1 MNTIRGLLTK
11 YFTARRSGS
20 AAELPVE
27 LEDFDP
33 LDNAFIQDPY
43 PVLKA
48 LREKE
53 PVLRLRNG
61 SWVLTRH
68 RDIVAALGD
77 ARLGNSPSSYAVV
90 SPRNR
95 EKYTSANVANNTLPF
110 LDAPAHTS
118 LRGEIA
124 NLVLQQLA
132 RRQQDLPTL
141 VQNRL
146 QVLGEDYFDLVEDF
160 ATPLCTQV
168 MLNLFG
174 AAEHTEADVAQL
186 KCWSSWFFYLFS
198 IIPDE
203 TTLTELNQQ
212 LDNFRCYMSALLD
225 QAQTDGSVGLGAEMA
240 SLSQRVADI
249 SRQQVIDNSLLIMA
263 DGVNADFGVANA
275 ILTIS
280 QHPKCFLQLQQN
292 PQWCGAAAAELMR
305 FNSPSLFIAR
315 RALEDME
322 IAGKVIRKNSG
333 VLLMLASANRDEAV
347 FSHPET
353 LDFQRGQNPYLTFGK
368 GAHACLGRILVLNI
382 VKAVLQCLT
391 EIASSVELKPVSS
404 QWESRAGHRWLI
416 SQKAR
421 IVLRSKS

>member
-1 MNTIRGLLTK
+1 MNTIKGILTR
-11 YFTARRSGS
+11 YFTARRLGS
-20 AAELPVE
+20 TAGLPIE

-48 LREKE
+48 LRENE

-68 RDIVAALGD
+68 SDIVAALGD
-77 ARLGNSPSSYAVV
+77 ERLGNSPSSYAVV

-95 EKYTSANVANNTLPF
+95 EKYTSADVANNTLPF
-110 LDAPAHTS
+110 LDAPAHTR

-124 NLVLQQLA
+124 NLVLQQLT
-132 RRQQDLPTL
+132 RQQLNLPLL
-141 VQNRL
+141 VENRL
-146 QVLGEDYFDLVEDF
+146 QMLGEDYFDLVEDF
-160 ATPLCTQV
+160 ATPLCAQV
-168 MLNLFG
+168 MLNIFG
-174 AAEHTEADVAQL
+174 VPGRTEDDVAQL
-186 KCWSSWFFYLFS
+186 KSWSNWFFYLFS

-203 TTLTELNQQ
+203 ATLTELNQQ
-212 LDNFRCYMSALLD
+212 LDSFRCYMSALLD
-225 QAQTDGSVGLGAEMA
+225 QAQADGSDGLGAAMA
-240 SLSQRVADI
+240 SLSQQVAGV
-249 SRQQVIDNSLLIMA
+249 SSKQVLDNSLLLMA

-275 ILTIS
+275 MLTIS
-280 QHPKCFLQLQQN
+280 QHPKRFLQLQQN
-292 PQWCGAAAAELMR
+292 PQLCGAAAAELMR

-347 FSHPET
+347 FGHPEA

-368 GAHACLGRILVLNI
+368 GAHACLGRVLVLNI

-391 EIASSVELKPVSS
+391 EIASSVALEPDSP
-404 QWESRAGHRWLI
+404 QWESRAGHRWLV

-421 IVLRSKS
+421 IVLRTKS